1 MIAKMDKYSLMVFH
15 ADLPEFLE
23 HLQELGVVDIT
34 RQGHAIDSKSKE
46 LSDLILRYRNIIKR
60 IDSATST
67 VEGNGIDK
75 KLVDLDSPVDQL
87 LQQCE
92 TLYTNRSSFET
103 EYQQLTRD
111 KADAAQW
118 GDYDSEDINRLKA
131 LDFDL
136 HFYTTLESKFND
148 QWQKDHILHIL
159 NKINGK
165 VYFVI
170 LSPKGSELKFKLPE
184 SKFPPVP
191 YHNIELKEN
200 NLKAQIEINEKS
212 IASFTLCKNLFRQRY
227 ESLNMELDRY
237 LAKVSSKKE
246 VEDFID
252 TLQGFAPAET
262 RENVCTFLDNEGVYY
277 ELEPAKEEDNPPIK
291 LKNNFFARLFEPIGA
306 LYMFPKYG
314 ELDLTPYFAPFYML
328 FFGLCLG
335 DMGYGLTLMIVGGVA
350 KLKLPKMKSLLT
362 LVQLLGLGAFLMA
375 SLTGTAFGGKLAE
388 LLPLPQSI
396 TSLFFS
402 DIKMFWFAIIFGLV
416 HIIFARLITAIDSMI
431 RKGWQYGMGNIGWV
445 IIIIWASLAYA
456 KTMMPDMTLPSW
468 FNYLAIAGGILI
480 LGFSSTEG
488 NIFLRILKGTISLYD
503 ITGIFGDMLSYIR
516 LFGLGTSG
524 GILGMVINSVA
535 FSLTAIP
542 YVGWF
547 FTILLLIVGHIAVLG
562 LSCLGAFV
570 HPMRLT
576 FVEFYKN
583 AGFTG
588 GGKEFRPLRK
598 IYEQ

>member
-1 MIAKMDKYSLMVFH
+1 MITKMDKYSLMIFH
-15 ADLPEFLE
+15 ADLPLFLE

-34 RQGHAIDSKSKE
+34 RQGHAVDSRSRE
-46 LSDLILRYRNIIKR
+46 LHDLILRYRNIIKK
-60 IDSATST
+60 IDTVVASLEGKSIESA
-67 VEGNGIDK
+67 
-75 KLVDLDSPVDQL
+75 LVDLSESSDKL
-87 LQQCE
+87 LMECE
-92 TLYTNRSSFET
+92 DLFTNRSLYDSEL
-103 EYQQLTRD
+103 QQLLRD
-111 KADAAQW
+111 KADAALW
-118 GDYDSEDINRLKA
+118 GDFNSEDIFKLKE
-131 LDFDL
+131 LGFDL
-136 HFYTTLESKFND
+136 HFYTTLESKFD
-148 QWQKDHILHIL
+148 DGWHKDHILYKL
-159 NKINGK
+159 NTVNGK

-170 LSPKGSELKFKLPE
+170 LTPKGVDIKFKIPE
-184 SKFPPVP
+184 SKFPALAF
-191 YHNIELKEN
+191 HILEQKEIDLKN
-200 NLKAQIEINEKS
+200 RIEINEKKIIS
-212 IASFTLCKNLFRQRY
+212 YTLCKESFKQRY

-252 TLQGFAPAET
+252 TLQGFAPTEI
-262 RENVCTFLDNEGVYY
+262 RENVCEFLNNEGVYY
-277 ELEPAKEEDNPPIK
+277 ELEAAKEEDNPPIK

-335 DMGYGLTLMIVGGVA
+335 DMGYGLTLMIVGGIA

-375 SLTGTAFGGKLAE
+375 GLTGTVFGSKLAE
-388 LLPLPQSI
+388 WLPLPQSVS
-396 TSLFFS
+396 SLFFS
-402 DIKMFWFAIIFGLV
+402 DIKMFWFAIIFGLF

-431 RKGWQYGMGNIGWV
+431 KKGWQAGMGNIGWV
-445 IIIIWASLAYA
+445 IIIIWASLSYA
-456 KTMMPDMTLPSW
+456 RTMIPEMTLPSW
-468 FNYLAIAGGILI
+468 FNYLAMAGGALI
-480 LGFSSTEG
+480 LCFSSTEG
-488 NIFLRILKGTISLYD
+488 NIIIRILKGTISLYD

-547 FTILLLIVGHIAVLG
+547 FTVLILIAGHLGVLG

-588 GGKEFRPLRK
+588 GGKEFRPLKK
-598 IYEQ
+598 IYGQ

>member
-1 MIAKMDKYSLMVFH
+1 MITKMDKYSLMIFH
-15 ADLPEFLE
+15 ADLPLFLE

-34 RQGHAIDSKSKE
+34 RQGHAVDSRSRE
-46 LSDLILRYRNIIKR
+46 LHDLILRYRNIIKK
-60 IDSATST
+60 IDTVVASLEGKSIESA
-67 VEGNGIDK
+67 
-75 KLVDLDSPVDQL
+75 LVDLSESSDKL
-87 LQQCE
+87 LMECE
-92 TLYTNRSSFET
+92 DLFTNRSLYDSEL
-103 EYQQLTRD
+103 QQLLRD
-111 KADAAQW
+111 KADAALW
-118 GDYDSEDINRLKA
+118 GDFNSEDIFKLKE
-131 LDFDL
+131 LGFDL
-136 HFYTTLESKFND
+136 HFYTTLESKFD
-148 QWQKDHILHIL
+148 DGWHKDHILHKL
-159 NKINGK
+159 NTVNGK

-170 LSPKGSELKFKLPE
+170 LTPKGVDIKFKIPE
-184 SKFPPVP
+184 SKFPALAF
-191 YHNIELKEN
+191 HILEQKEIDLKN
-200 NLKAQIEINEKS
+200 RIEINEKKIIS
-212 IASFTLCKNLFRQRY
+212 YTLCKESFKQRY

-252 TLQGFAPAET
+252 TLQGFAPTEI
-262 RENVCTFLDNEGVYY
+262 RENVCEFLNNEGVYY
-277 ELEPAKEEDNPPIK
+277 ELEAAKEEDNPPIK

-335 DMGYGLTLMIVGGVA
+335 DMGYGLTLMIVGGIA

-375 SLTGTAFGGKLAE
+375 GLTGTVFGSKLAE
-388 LLPLPQSI
+388 WLPLPQSVS
-396 TSLFFS
+396 SLFFS
-402 DIKMFWFAIIFGLV
+402 DIKMFWFAIIFGLF

-431 RKGWQYGMGNIGWV
+431 KKGWQAGMGNIGWV
-445 IIIIWASLAYA
+445 IIIIWASLSYA
-456 KTMMPDMTLPSW
+456 RTMIPEMTLPSW
-468 FNYLAIAGGILI
+468 FNYLAMVGGALI
-480 LGFSSTEG
+480 LCFSSTEG
-488 NIFLRILKGTISLYD
+488 NIIIRILKGTISLYD

-547 FTILLLIVGHIAVLG
+547 FTVLILIAGHLGVLG

-588 GGKEFRPLRK
+588 GGKEFRPLKK
-598 IYEQ
+598 IYGQ